1 MAQPRR
7 CVKCQKIREIHGHE
21 MCKKCCGSEYNREST
36 TKNRKRL
43 WSQKPEAKESKRLW
57 SQRYNQRPDVKKRA
71 RALRKKREMNPKV
84 AKCRDCKLVKKIHHL
99 GLCRYCH
106 DNQRYGGRENVKKMY
121 RERMQEHRKT
131 PEAKITAKAYNALE
145 GTKIYKAKFAREW
158 YKNPVNAKKSQ
169 RAKRKWISAHQEQ
182 YDKDNK
188 IRCRRYYFFRA
199 DKPVG
204 PFDPNEIRNSSLLQ
218 AVKEVREG
226 NQKPPKRDDAPGP
239 LMSA

>member
-21 MCKKCCGSEYNREST
+21 MCKKCWGSEYNRKST
-36 TKNRKRL
+36 TKDRKRL

-84 AKCRDCKLVKKIHHL
+84 AKCRDCKLVKKIHHI

-106 DNQRYGGRENVKKMY
+106 DNQRYGGSENVKKMN

-145 GTKIYKAKFAREW
+145 STKIYKAKYAREW
-158 YKNPVNAKKSQ
+158 RKDPENEKKRQ
-169 RAKRKWISAHQEQ
+169 RAERRWKYTHQER
-182 YDKDNK
+182 YSKANK
-188 IRCRRYYFFRA
+188 VRCRSYYFFRA
-199 DKPVG
+199 GKPVG
-204 PFDPNEIRNSSLLQ
+204 PFDPSEIRNSSLLQ

-226 NQKPPKRDDAPGP
+226 NLEP
-239 LMSA
+239 LKQENAYE